1 MAFENGRKSA
11 AELDRETQQQ
21 RERIEARIGEIK
33 QRLSPGQLMD
43 ELLSYTKDGGNRFV
57 SNFGE
62 QVSANPIPAALV
74 GVGLVWLM
82 SSNASQPQKVA
93 ASAWHDYDD
102 EYPYA
107 RVSSGG
113 LRRTSHALDDAGQWW
128 SEFET
133 DTGTKYRAASDSLG
147 RRAGHFS
154 DAAGKKFAG
163 FIDEAGNRVR
173 QFQDESG
180 NALDDAM
187 NWAKHSWRDTQRNV
201 GLQLGNAVN
210 MVSSAVDTA
219 RINASGVGGA
229 VQSQADQLSR
239 QITTLFDRQPLVA
252 GALAFA
258 AGAALGATLP
268 PTPQEDAV
276 VGSQADTVKRKASVV
291 AGGAYADGKRQVAE
305 TYEQVSGKAAEI
317 YGDAKERVAKETNGR
332 DLH

>member
-1 MAFENGRKSA
+1 MAYENGRKSA
-11 AELDRETQQQ
+11 AELDRETQEQ

-43 ELLSYTKDGGNRFV
+43 ELLSYTKDGGNRLV
-57 SNFGE
+57 SNFGA

-82 SSNASQPQKVA
+82 SSNAPAQEKPA
-93 ASAWHDYDD
+93 ATNWYEFDE

-107 RVSSGG
+107 RVSAGG
-113 LRRTSHALDDAGQWW
+113 LRRTSHAADDSGQWW

-133 DTGTKYRAASDSLG
+133 DTGSKYRAASDSLG
-147 RRAGHFS
+147 RRAGHFT
-154 DAAGKKFAG
+154 DEAGKKFAG
-163 FIDEAGNRVR
+163 FIDDAGNRVR

-180 NALDDAM
+180 NALDQSL
-187 NWAKHSWRDTQRNV
+187 NWAKHSWRDAQRNM
-201 GLQLGNAVN
+201 GAQLGNAVN
-210 MVSSAVDTA
+210 AVSSVVDSA
-219 RINASGVGGA
+219 RSNAAGVGGA

-268 PTPQEDAV
+268 STPQEDAL
-276 VGSQADTVKRKASVV
+276 VGSQADAVKRKATV
-291 AGGAYADGKRQVAE
+291 AAGEAYNEGKRQVAE
-305 TYEQVSGKAAEI
+305 TFGQVSDKAAEL
-317 YGDAKERVAKETNGR
+317 YGDAKDRINKETSGR
-332 DLH
+332 GLH